1 MTMKDADPSKITAAK
16 DPSTKPLTDT
26 TTKPAGTG
34 QKKEVAGM
42 IT

>member
-1 MTMKDADPSKITAAK
+1 MKDADPSKITAAK
-16 DPSTKPLTDT
+16 DPTKPLTDT